1 MSDPFIGE
9 ILMAGF
15 NFAPPGFALCDG
27 QILPINQNQS
37 LFSILGT
44 TYGGDGR
51 TTFGL
56 PELRGR
62 LPLHQ
67 GAGPGLSTRNIGS
80 KPGTEDVAI
89 TEAQMPSHTHE
100 LQGTTEQADTEPSGG
115 GDPTGRV
122 LADASVFV
130 YSALA
135 PDSDFDA
142 STVSDTGGGG
152 GHSNIMPFLCVNFI
166 IALQGVFPSRN

>member
-1 MSDPFIGE
+1 M
-9 ILMAGF
+9 
-15 NFAPPGFALCDG
+15 
-27 QILPINQNQS
+27 
-37 LFSILGT
+37 GT
-44 TYGGDGR
+44 VYGGDGR

-56 PELRGR
+56 PDLRGR
-62 LPLHQ
+62 LPRHQ
-67 GAGPGLSTRNIGS
+67 GTGPGLTPSQIG
-80 KPGTEDVAI
+80 KKDGTETAGIV
-89 TEAQMPSHTHE
+89 EAQMPPHTHE
-100 LQGTTEQADTEPSGG
+100 ISATTEQADSDATGG

-122 LADASVFV
+122 LADASIFV

-142 STVSDTGGGG
+142 SAVSDTGGGG